1 MSTTNDLLTHNNLIE
16 MKITK
21 ELDLEDFEF
30 WGHGRDLA
38 ELLDSS
44 DFNTIE
50 HYLNDEYPEGLDE
63 VELNDIFS
71 FGEEQIANI
80 LGYHDYE
87 EMLKDRQT
95 EEEEE

>member
-1 MSTTNDLLTHNNLIE
+1 
-16 MKITK
+16 MKIVK
-21 ELDLEDFEF
+21 EIDLEDFEF
-30 WGHGRDLA
+30 WGQGRDLA
-38 ELLDSS
+38 EHLESS

-50 HYLNDEYPEGLDE
+50 HYLNEEYPEGLDE

-71 FGEEQIANI
+71 YEEEHIANI

-87 EMLKDRQT
+87 EMLKDRQS